1 MPDSGNFPVLSRES
15 ILRSGTP
22 AFGMTN
28 ASADICKAADKR
40 LLKMSGKKEDM
51 TQKYHVLIEQDE
63 DGVFIGKVLELQGCV
78 TQGDTLDELMKNVRE
93 AIELCLEM
101 RQEKA
106 PEERVRFLRVQ
117 EVEV

>member
-1 MPDSGNFPVLSRES
+1 
-15 ILRSGTP
+15 
-22 AFGMTN
+22 MTN

-93 AIELCLEM
+93 AIELPSNC
-101 RQEKA
+101 A
-106 PEERVRFLRVQ
+106 LRCDRRRLLKNAFAFCGYKK
-117 EVEV
+117 